1 MSIPSIGSSQPGA
14 GAEASQAS
22 KDATAMSD
30 RFMKLLVAQLQNQD
44 PLNPMDNSQMTSQMA
59 QLSSLQQLT
68 KITSLLEA
76 GGAGGAGGAAGSGLS
91 QAAAA
96 LGRVAEVGLGSN
108 GEVSMPAGEGVL
120 RYDFGGAAP
129 FKATLIATDSLT
141 GAQVGSWELVGAKGE
156 LGVTSMPQGV
166 TMSVRASDASGK
178 PIAELSGSGM
188 LSQAFKVS
196 QTVLSNGSVYVQSA
210 DGARAPWSA
219 VRGLSEATGQP
230 GQSG

>member
-1 MSIPSIGSSQPGA
+1 MSIPSIGSSLPGA
-14 GAEASQAS
+14 AAEGSQAS
-22 KDATAMSD
+22 KEATAMSD

-76 GGAGGAGGAAGSGLS
+76 GGAGAGAAAGSGLS

-96 LGRVAEVGLGSN
+96 LGRVAEVGLGAN

-120 RYDFGGAAP
+120 RYDFGAAAP

-141 GAQVGSWELVGAKGE
+141 GAQVGSWELTGAKGE

-188 LSQAFKVS
+188 LTQAFKVS

-210 DGARAPWSA
+210 DGAKAPWSA
-219 VRGLSEATGQP
+219 VRGLSESAG
-230 GQSG
+230 